1 MSMYI
6 TLIATSLLALTATFA
21 TEPTPRTS
29 EDVERVFEALDRNHD
44 ERISREE
51 AQQHASLRER
61 FRGVDASGDG
71 YLSKEEFRA
80 RPSDE
85 QFE

>member
-1 MSMYI
+1 MATHI
-6 TLIATSLLALTATFA
+6 TVIATSLLALAVTSAI
-21 TEPTPRTS
+21 EPAPRTS
-29 EDVERVFEALDRNHD
+29 EEVERVFEALDRNDD
-44 ERISREE
+44 ERVSREE

-61 FRGVDASGDG
+61 FRGVDANGDG

-85 QFE
+85 DFE